1 MKNKKLLAILLVA
14 VLVLSACGTSDN
26 KEKENEKDS
35 SKVEDNDDSV
45 NTDEDEDTNSDVD
58 TEDNSD
64 EDENEDDTVAVEM
77 DKDAPNAAQEAL
89 LQNEATAEQ
98 RDGAFVTIDKIAYT
112 VTLDDVDQAGATN
125 AHMTFTNNGTYPVVD
140 YTVKV
145 KVGNLDVQFNSE
157 EAVLPGTTSTEI
169 VEFIRNAEK
178 VNDFAP
184 TFYSYSVRVSD
195 TEGYTVRY
203 DVKNNEYSVTA
214 LTSYQLADVN
224 DKVNAA
230 K

>member
-35 SKVEDNDDSV
+35 SKVEDNDNSV

-64 EDENEDDTVAVEM
+64 EDDTVAVEM